1 MPRCILSCRA
11 SARRIRDDDG
21 VDQADEINEKR
32 VRTPRDWSAIFLT
45 AIRFLQFAY
54 FGLVFFSLRGFQRSS
69 YFREDGPWHPS
80 QDRMHHSRRIMRW
93 VRIQVPLYTLLV
105 T

>member
-1 MPRCILSCRA
+1 M
-11 SARRIRDDDG
+11 SARPTADDAGAD
-21 VDQADEINEKR
+21 ADEVNEKR
-32 VRTPRDWSAIFLT
+32 VRSPRDWPAIFLT

-69 YFREDGPWHPS
+69 YFHPDGPWHHTP
-80 QDRMHHSRRIMRW
+80 DHSRRMMHWIRMQ
-93 VRIQVPLYTLLV
+93 VRSYPSSV